1 MPRFDIE
8 IKVMPRRTILDPQG
22 QAVEHAL
29 TALEFDGVHTVR
41 VGKLLTLTLESASR
55 ESATREAT
63 TMCERLLANPVTEDF
78 TLSVSEAA

>member
-1 MPRFDIE
+1 MPRFDVE

-29 TALEFDGVHTVR
+29 TALEFDGVQAVR
-41 VGKLLTLTLESASR
+41 VGKLLTLTLQSESR
-55 ESATREAT
+55 ESATREAM

-78 TLSVSEAA
+78 ALSVSEAA

>member
-1 MPRFDIE
+1 MPSFDIE

-29 TALEFDGVHTVR
+29 MALEFDSIQAVR
-41 VGKLLTLTLESASR
+41 VGKLLTLTLESDS
-55 ESATREAT
+55 EETATREAT

-78 TLSVSEAA
+78 ALSVSEAA